1 MKQESLQLSETELFL
16 VQRSSDLD
24 ISRRRLRVVIISGVL
39 LIAALI
45 VVAPLVQSWQ
55 FLLFFAVAYIAMSVW
70 ERVGYAR
77 TILAYKGLIQ
87 KLSKRIDDLEGGD
100 EILNT

>member
-1 MKQESLQLSETELFL
+1 MKNESLHLSDAERFL
-16 VQRSSDLD
+16 VQRSFDTD
-24 ISRRRLRVVIISGVL
+24 ISRRRLRVVVISGVL

-55 FLLFFAVAYIAMSVW
+55 FLLCFAVAYIAMSVW

-77 TILAYKGLIQ
+77 TILAYKSLIQ
-87 KLSKRIDDLEGGD
+87 KLHSHIEALERGTG
-100 EILNT
+100 